1 MTQYSHIIMR
11 QRLEVEIPD
20 KKYQQE
26 VQRKAYK
33 LLQDAL
39 NEVLDSILSAE
50 VPDDVVITLDQLH
63 INLAETEHELLEQNV
78 LQKIQNKLPIILKEQ
93 INLAIQD
100 PLKKRITPLPEAKL
114 KAIKHYLSN
123 GYFAWWM
130 PSNNEKIIE
139 ELYLEVYKNSPNVIK
154 NLWSEIGQELPA
166 IQRFLNYFSSSTI
179 EKSII
184 LLSPAY
190 GPQILKIAE
199 DFKTLETL
207 FLKIV
212 QISKNKRLHIV
223 ANHNVL
229 AQAIQSLSLNNKF
242 NETVFLKNCFQEV
255 AEELNIAYPA
265 LIAGLTRELSSNN
278 TKKIGLNT
286 NLLNHIVRLHDTQHT
301 DYNSNNTTSA
311 RLPLLI
317 KELDGLLSQP
327 QDVSKDHLSTTFNKL
342 IEYKKDPTVKEVLS
356 GYIQSPHH
364 GHQLT
369 RLLSTT
375 DFINLIKAIQPDV
388 EKGFI
393 LIKQL
398 LEANIAQESEDSRLI
413 EHLTIKYLDK
423 RLPPQQEPN
432 NYIGYIIR
440 KLALYKSEDIKKWAP
455 YIQENKSQL
464 TNEYTTQVIDLVLTA
479 LPVDHTTPSSN
490 KDINSASITNVLTQ
504 VFEKIQKNAGYKPT
518 PLLTDLIGK
527 FYNQLSV
534 LVEKE
539 TSITSV
545 LKKELENTIHEILK
559 QTIQD
564 NEELTKVTKKVRTWL
579 HNQLQ
584 SSKANHITNELKL
597 VYDEAKKTLTKFIP
611 ITVSQ
616 TQDFFEEQ
624 LLPPAYTH
632 QHAFV
637 ANVVKQ
643 MTTSPA
649 YKTEVLKLLSHKS
662 VRKVFT
668 KKLEPTTRNVFIN
681 TVLPISPE
689 LKEVYMQILLKA
701 DVLRASTIP
710 DKQILLDEIFLEIA
724 SKRPTSTEDEF
735 IQLSVL
741 SLSSNTKLPKSEIYR
756 RISLVAQ
763 KHAPN
768 SPIFKKLQENNIFP
782 DTGLQEVADKIDAA
796 FLPLY
801 RLIAGVVTPQTLASS
816 LYAQLVAFLKK
827 LIQENLA
834 DIDKELL
841 EKINELFNTLS
852 IQQKQNLFLEIKRF
866 VLDAISEQNQA
877 LQDSWISFLETGE
890 ITEENQTPAKL
901 FNNLLD
907 FSLKLSEISNHNLAN
922 ISNLQIDL
930 EDSKH
935 ASLAQMLKVAM
946 KSTSCRKRLVSSL
959 PTQDLDKV
967 IDVIA
972 PEKSKIFHAWIHR
985 IHHIWEYAGISSL
998 NQQETKLA
1006 WWETALLTLA
1016 NSDNLSE
1023 KTWLVDSITNFS
1035 KLIDMHPSTMV
1046 STLIAG
1052 ANQLNLPPTTSSQAE
1067 NLEQLIIQIQEDW
1080 KTSTKETAQQAW
1092 PEHPTFQQL
1101 HKLLTIGVSGLDK
1114 DNSLGLDEVEQ
1125 QLNHLI
1131 IKQPIAVKQFLSS
1144 YQDYAVT
1151 SRQIAHYFSTP
1162 LINQIIHVLDS
1173 NAAPY
1178 IQAYLHFSTS
1188 PNSNFYKEK
1197 SIDKFTWHRCNLI
1210 GTLTYLLKRKGSYF
1224 DEKEYL
1230 QENLTLVEHYIKQD
1244 IQPIIQGLVT
1254 YNTINQ
1260 PSPIAKQLLHQL
1272 KTIFAIN
1279 NDQEKFTTEQE
1290 NVQEELITQ
1299 DQPSKKD
1306 HNQEEDAPLLKRK
1319 KKDQQPDKE
1328 LNIYIRNS
1336 GLIFIWPFLEE
1347 LLTKQR
1353 LLEGQEFITKIDHNN
1368 ALHALQYLVTEELST
1383 PDWRIILNKL
1393 LCGME
1398 YNEVTYAG
1406 YYLWDKK
1413 DFAKTILQQQE
1424 KELLKDDVAN
1434 NASQKTTQLIIPE
1447 EIELLKKNTNE
1458 TLNNVLQNWGDLK
1471 KLEKFEPFRQGFGLQ
1486 HLREYILQ
1494 RDGVLRYIEQEED
1507 EGYWH
1512 LTITWEPYDAEIKNL
1527 PWPINKIYLPFM
1539 KEKLVVFWLPD

>member
-1 MTQYSHIIMR
+1 MSQYSHIIMR

-78 LQKIQNKLPIILKEQ
+78 LQKIQNKLPVILKEQ

-114 KAIKHYLSN
+114 KAIKHYLSD

-139 ELYLEVYKNSPNVIK
+139 ELYLEVYHNSPNVIK

-166 IQRFLNYFSSSTI
+166 IQRFLNHFSFSTI
-179 EKSII
+179 EKSIL

-190 GPQILKIAE
+190 GPQILKVAE
-199 DFKTLETL
+199 DFKTLQTL

-212 QISKNKRLHIV
+212 QISKNKRLHTF
-223 ANHNVL
+223 ANHTVL
-229 AQAIQSLSLNNKF
+229 AKAIQSLSVNKKF

-255 AEELNIAYPA
+255 AKELNIAYPT
-265 LIAGLTRELSSNN
+265 LIAGLTRELSN
-278 TKKIGLNT
+278 KKIGLNT

-301 DYNSNNTTSA
+301 DYNSDNTTSA

-327 QDVSKDHLSTTFNKL
+327 EDVSKDRLATAFNKL
-342 IEYKKDPTVKEVLS
+342 IEYKKDPTVKEILT
-356 GYIQSPHH
+356 GYIQSPHYGNH
-364 GHQLT
+364 LT

-375 DFINLIKAIQPDV
+375 DFINLIKTIQPGI
-388 EKGFI
+388 EKGFM

-398 LEANIAQESEDSRLI
+398 LEANIAQQSEDSRLI

-440 KLALYKSEDIKKWAP
+440 KLALYKSENLKQWAL

-464 TNEYTTQVIDLVLTA
+464 TNEYSTQVIDLVLTA
-479 LPVDHTTPSSN
+479 LPVDHTTLSNSN
-490 KDINSASITNVLTQ
+490 KVINSTSITSVLTQ
-504 VFEKIQKNAGYKPT
+504 VFEKIQKNAGYKPS
-518 PLLTDLIGK
+518 PLLTNLIGK

-534 LVEKE
+534 LVEEE
-539 TSITSV
+539 TSVTSV

-559 QTIQD
+559 QTLQD
-564 NEELTKVTKKVRTWL
+564 NEELIKVSKHVRTWL
-579 HNQLQ
+579 HNQPQ
-584 SSKANHITNELKL
+584 SSKVNHITNELKL
-597 VYDEAKKTLTKFIP
+597 LYEEAKKTLTKFIP

-643 MTTSPA
+643 MATSPT
-649 YKTEVLKLLSHKS
+649 YKTEVLALLGHKS
-662 VRKVFT
+662 IRKILT
-668 KKLEPTTRNVFIN
+668 KKLEPTTRNILIN
-681 TVLPISPE
+681 TLLPISSE
-689 LKEVYMQILLKA
+689 LKEVYTQILLKA

-735 IQLSVL
+735 IQLSIL

-763 KHAPN
+763 KYALN
-768 SPIFKKLQENNIFP
+768 SLIFKKLQENNIFSE
-782 DTGLQEVADKIDAA
+782 TSLQEVADRIDAA

-801 RLIAGVVTPQTLASS
+801 RLIAGVVTPQTLAST
-816 LYAQLVAFLKK
+816 LYAQLVTFLKK
-827 LIQENLA
+827 LIQENPA
-834 DIDKELL
+834 DIDKELFK
-841 EKINELFNTLS
+841 KINELFNTLS
-852 IQQKQNLFLEIKRF
+852 IQQKQTLFLEIKKF
-866 VLDAISEQNQA
+866 VLDTISEQIQA

-890 ITEENQTPAKL
+890 ITEEYQTPAKL
-901 FNNLLD
+901 FNNLLE
-907 FSLKLSEISNHNLAN
+907 FSLKASEISKHYLADIN
-922 ISNLQIDL
+922 NLQVDFKN
-930 EDSKH
+930 SKH
-935 ASLAQMLKVAM
+935 ASLAQRLKMAI

-959 PTQDLDKV
+959 STQDLDKV
-967 IDVIA
+967 IELIA
-972 PEKSKIFHAWIHR
+972 PEKSKILHAWIHR

-998 NQQETKLA
+998 NQQEAKLA
-1006 WWETALLTLA
+1006 WWETALLTLT

-1023 KTWLVDSITNFS
+1023 KDWLVDSITNFS
-1035 KLIDMHPSTMV
+1035 KLMDMHPSTIV

-1067 NLEQLIIQIQEDW
+1067 TLEQLLIKIQEDW
-1080 KTSTKETAQQAW
+1080 KASTKETAQQAW

-1114 DNSLGLDEVEQ
+1114 VNSLSLEEIEQ
-1125 QLNHLI
+1125 QLTHLI
-1131 IKQPIAVKQFLSS
+1131 IKQPDAVKQFLLS
-1144 YQDYAVT
+1144 YQDHAVT

-1162 LINQIIHVLDS
+1162 LINKIIDILDS
-1173 NAAPY
+1173 KAAPY

-1188 PNSNFYKEK
+1188 PNSTFYKENN
-1197 SIDKFTWHRCNLI
+1197 IDKFTWHRCNLI
-1210 GTLTYLLKRKGSYF
+1210 GTLTYLLKRKGSHF
-1224 DEKEYL
+1224 DEAEYL
-1230 QENLTLVEHYIKQD
+1230 QENLTLVENYIKQN
-1244 IQPIIQGLVT
+1244 IQPIIQGLVA
-1254 YNTINQ
+1254 YNTTNQ
-1260 PSPIAKQLLHQL
+1260 PSPITKQLFHQL

-1290 NVQEELITQ
+1290 NVQEEVITQ
-1299 DQPSKKD
+1299 DQQSKKD
-1306 HNQEEDAPLLKRK
+1306 HDQKEASLLKRK
-1319 KKDQQPDKE
+1319 KKDQKADKE

-1336 GLIFIWPFLEE
+1336 GLIFIWPFLED
-1347 LLTKQR
+1347 LLTKQG
-1353 LLEGQEFITKIDHNN
+1353 LLEDQQFITKIDHNN

-1424 KELLKDDVAN
+1424 KELPTDELPN
-1434 NASQKTTQLIIPE
+1434 NSSQKTTQLVIPE
-1447 EIELLKKNTNE
+1447 EIELLKKNADE
-1458 TLNNVLQNWGDLK
+1458 TLNNVLQNWEDLK